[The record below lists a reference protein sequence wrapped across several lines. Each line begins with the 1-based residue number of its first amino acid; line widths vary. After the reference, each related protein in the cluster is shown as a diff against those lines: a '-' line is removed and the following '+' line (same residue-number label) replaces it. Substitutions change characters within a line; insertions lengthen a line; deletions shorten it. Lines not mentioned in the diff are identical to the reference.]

1 MLLAMLRV
9 LIGFLLAC
17 LVAGTVQVA
26 FALGPSFVSTLTNPE
41 GRALEWILLTATHS
55 AVFAAPFALIA
66 ASIAEWQSFRSIF
79 IHAAWAVAIALAG
92 FAAQYQSELPGQP
105 ATIANT
111 YALATYG
118 TTGLLAGIAYWL
130 ASGRFAGEPPPAN
143 KTAEKTASEPAT

>member
-1 MLLAMLRV
+1 MLLAILRV
-9 LIGFLLAC
+9 LIGFVLAC
-17 LVAGTVQVA
+17 LVAGTVQVG
-26 FALGPSFVSTLTNPE
+26 FALGPSFVTTFTNPE
-41 GRALEWILLTATHS
+41 ARALEWILLTATHS

-66 ASIAEWQSFRSIF
+66 ASIAEWQSFRSVF
-79 IHAAWAVAIALAG
+79 FHAAWAVAIALAG

-130 ASGRFAGEPPPAN
+130 ASGRYAGESPPS
-143 KTAEKTASEPAT
+143 KTVVAETKSEPAT